1 MGECGKIVVERKGEE
16 YKYWAKIKKKESNR
30 YEEEGEE
37 REIRWSVRGKKE
49 EE

>member
-1 MGECGKIVVERKGEE
+1 MLLKEKERNIS
-16 YKYWAKIKKKESNR
+16 WAKIKKKESNR